1 MRFKTPK
8 AGDMLITRDG
18 RRVRVFA
25 LDTDGTIYGD
35 LEGVPTWW
43 DATGKHPVH
52 RRLDLAAIAKP
63 EEPSC

>member
-1 MRFKTPK
+1 MP
-8 AGDMLITRDG
+8 ANPQVGDILITRDG
-18 RRVRVFA
+18 RHRVHVFA
-25 LDTDGTIYGD
+25 VDTDGTIYGD